1 MIRLLEMSD
10 NTKPLIEVTTKGQFT
25 AYIYM
30 HHAFLKDRFD
40 PKDSDCKFLEM
51 NILSLPKLINK
62 RLDQDSYLLE
72 EINRLLKEDSPL
84 CGLPASRSGRAI
96 SPFKAECWDKI
107 LPNGDWRYLIE
118 VSIDPDYEST
128 VNWLDASL
136 ETKTKIAE
144 MIASKL
150 KEILREDATGVLG
163 FGLFFDLSN
172 PQISIV
178 NDFLPSRWEI
188 LR

>member
-10 NTKPLIEVTTKGQFT
+10 NTKPLIEVATKGQFT

-30 HHAFLKDRFD
+30 HRAFLKDRFD
-40 PKDSDCKFLEM
+40 PNDSDRKFLEG
-51 NILSLPKLINK
+51 NILSLPNLIDK
-62 RLDQDSYLLE
+62 RLDRDSYLLE
-72 EINRLLKEDSPL
+72 EIDSLLKEDNSL

-96 SPFKAECWDKI
+96 SPFKSDCWDKT
-107 LPNGDWRYLIE
+107 LPNGEWRYLIE
-118 VSIDPDYEST
+118 ISIDSDYKST
-128 VNWLDASL
+128 VNWTKASL

-144 MIASKL
+144 MIASEL

-163 FGLFFDLSN
+163 FGSFFDLSN

-178 NDFLPSRWEI
+178 NDFLPSPWEI

>member
-10 NTKPLIEVTTKGQFT
+10 NTKPLIEMTTKGQFT

-30 HHAFLKDRFD
+30 HRAFLKDRFD
-40 PKDSDCKFLEM
+40 PKDSDCKFLER
-51 NILSLPKLINK
+51 NILSLPELIDK
-62 RLDQDSYLLE
+62 RLDRDSDLLE
-72 EINRLLKEDSPL
+72 EIDRLLKEDNPL

-96 SPFKAECWDKI
+96 SPFKSDCWDKI

-128 VNWLDASL
+128 VNWVNASL